1 MLDCGVVKCDLFY
14 ARQVIL
20 NKIIREMRVIHASL
34 VNCKSL
40 VQIKVKI
47 SSEAFRRS
55 ISRYILEDYIGGLYG
70 KVLPEVFR
78 TDRATKER
86 GLCDENRR
94 QYFPVQTEQ
103 TRLIRDLLY
112 GFVGLQFVVTL

>member
-20 NKIIREMRVIHASL
+20 NKIIRGMRVIHANL

-55 ISRYILEDYIGGLYG
+55 ISRYILEDYIYIL
-70 KVLPEVFR
+70 R
-78 TDRATKER
+78 T
-86 GLCDENRR
+86 
-94 QYFPVQTEQ
+94 Y
-103 TRLIRDLLY
+103 
-112 GFVGLQFVVTL
+112 